1 MEALNVSSA
10 AHGPANPAVSTS
22 VLLCVDEQSQIGAA
36 RRSAVAL
43 GHAQGLGE
51 DAIGRLA
58 IVVTEAATN
67 IIRHATRGFIVLR
80 PLVNGAAPG
89 VEMLALDSGPGI
101 PDVVRAMRDGF
112 STVGTAGQGLGG
124 IQRLADTF
132 DIHSQKDM
140 GTVVLARFAD
150 GHRRDHRSDRDECL
164 DDRLGVVSVPVQR
177 ETECGDAWQV
187 IASPERS
194 AVMVVDGLGHGH
206 GAAEV
211 ATLATAVYPSLSASQ
226 PNEAL
231 AGIDRALRGSR
242 GAAVSLVVIDEAERT
257 LHFSGVGNVDGRVLH
272 NGSAAHL
279 VPQNGIVGHAMPT
292 LRASSVAWPA
302 GARLVLHSDGVSAK
316 WRADAYPGLATAHP
330 SLLAGVLYRDFGR
343 ERDDVTVLVLDDGVR
358 QRKS

>member
-1 MEALNVSSA
+1 MEAVNIASA
-10 AHGPANPAVSTS
+10 PVVPVAATS
-22 VLLCVDEQSQIGAA
+22 MLLCIDEQSQIGAA

-80 PLVNGAAPG
+80 ALVNGGAPG

-101 PDVVRAMRDGF
+101 PDVLRAMRDGF
-112 STVGTAGQGLGG
+112 STGGTAGQGLGG

-132 DIHSQKDM
+132 DIHSQKDL
-140 GTVVLARFAD
+140 GTAVLARIAD
-150 GHRRDHRSDRDECL
+150 GHRPDHRSDRGETL
-164 DDRLGVVSVPVQR
+164 DDRLGVVCVPVQR
-177 ETECGDAWQV
+177 ETECGDAWHV
-187 IASPERS
+187 IATPERI

-211 ATLATAVYPSLSASQ
+211 ATLATTAYPSLAGS
-226 PNEAL
+226 PPDEAL

-242 GAAVSLVVIDEAERT
+242 GAALSLVAIGETARELR
-257 LHFSGVGNVDGRVLH
+257 FSGVGNVDGRVLH

-279 VPQNGIVGHAMPT
+279 MPQNGIVGHAMPT
-292 LRASSVAWPA
+292 LRASTVAWPA
-302 GARLVLHSDGVSAK
+302 GARLVMHSDGVSAK

-343 ERDDVTVLVLDDGVR
+343 ERDDVTVLVLDDRAR
-358 QRKS
+358 QRSV